1 MVNNTEKNEQEQTIH
16 YPFGGFYRK
25 LLPAEET
32 ATTAPQTAQVVPI
45 PAPADDTLHT
55 AAEVTE
61 SAPRWVADVIGE
73 DYKTWEKGHYAI
85 DAGTGTGKTTF
96 ILEQLLPWVR
106 MRRKAG
112 GKKILYLCNRTSLE
126 GEVIERIKACG
137 ENATYYEEDPG
148 NVYFDNISV
157 FCYQWLEH
165 VLIND
170 SARIERMLKNYDYVV
185 ADECHYFY
193 SDAGL
198 NPNTDR
204 SYRYLEKI
212 SADKPVIYMSATAD
226 RMIEAWKNTGR
237 IDANRIFRVAKDY
250 SYIKS
255 GMLYNNN
262 AERRALLDEIP
273 ENEKAVVFVNSRK
286 ELVKL
291 SEEYGEKAAYY
302 CSSNNSGGALDRLE
316 DCVKGGLLQKK
327 ILFTTVALYNGVD
340 IKDKS
345 LKHIFIELWHPV
357 DVIQAIG
364 RKRPVDAEDTCTVYF
379 RRMAKGQAKGQLE
392 NIKYLLEPG
401 AKWWKYTKTGNKEE
415 WEKFLNKSTSN
426 DQINEGVTLVYDHS
440 TNKYTIKNM
449 ALLYYLDRKR
459 ELEKMCSDGM
469 GYDAYMRQSVWNMM
483 NIQPREFRLSR
494 LEEYL
499 KKMEGQLMPKEELR
513 EEIIRQGCILPDN
526 GRSVN
531 RGMGMNV
538 LNKKIAKYN
547 YQIVSET
554 DWHRDSE
561 NYGKACWM
569 VRRV

>member
-1 MVNNTEKNEQEQTIH
+1 M
-16 YPFGGFYRK
+16 
-25 LLPAEET
+25 
-32 ATTAPQTAQVVPI
+32 
-45 PAPADDTLHT
+45 PAPADDTPQNAT
-55 AAEVTE
+55 GAAERV
-61 SAPRWVADVIGE
+61 PRWVADVIGE
-73 DYKTWEKGHYAI
+73 NYKTWEKGHYAI
-85 DAGTGTGKTTF
+85 DAGIGTGKTTF

-148 NVYFDNISV
+148 SVYFDNISA
-157 FCYQWLEH
+157 FCYQWLEY

-170 SARIERMLKNYDYVV
+170 PAKIERIMKGCDYVV

-193 SDAGL
+193 SDAGF
-198 NPNTDR
+198 NPNTDL
-204 SYRYLEKI
+204 SYRYLEKV
-212 SADKPVIYMSATAD
+212 STGKPVIYMSATAD

-255 GMLYNNN
+255 EMLYNNN

-340 IKDKS
+340 IKDKT

-401 AKWWKYTKTGNKEE
+401 TKWWEYTKTGNKEE
-415 WEKFLNKSTSN
+415 WEKFLNKPTSN
-426 DQINEGVTLVYDHS
+426 DQINKGVTLVYDHS
-440 TNKYTIKNM
+440 TNKYTLKNM
-449 ALLYYLDRKR
+449 ALLYYLDRER
-459 ELEKMCSDGM
+459 ELEKMCSNGM

-499 KKMEGQLMPKEELR
+499 KEMEGQLMPKEKLQNQ
-513 EEIIRQGCILPDN
+513 IIQQGCILPDN
-526 GRSVN
+526 GQSAN
-531 RGMGMNV
+531 KNMGKSV
-538 LNKKIAKYN
+538 LNRKIAKYS
-547 YQIVSET
+547 YQIVSKT
-554 DWHRDSE
+554 DWHRGSE

-569 VRRV
+569 VKKI

>member
-1 MVNNTEKNEQEQTIH
+1 MVNNTEKNEQQAIH
-16 YPFGGFYRK
+16 YPFSAFYRK
-25 LLPAEET
+25 LLPTEET
-32 ATTAPQTAQVVPI
+32 STPAERATQTTPL
-45 PAPADDTLHT
+45 PTPADDAPQDTT
-55 AAEVTE
+55 GATE
-61 SAPRWVADVIGE
+61 STSRWVADVIGE
-73 DYKTWEKGHYAI
+73 DYKTWGKGHYAI

-96 ILEQLLPWVR
+96 VLEQLLPWVR

-126 GEVIERIKACG
+126 GEIIERIKACG
-137 ENATYYEEDPG
+137 ENATYYLEDPG
-148 NVYFDNISV
+148 SVYFDNISA
-157 FCYQWLEH
+157 FCYQRLEYL
-165 VLIND
+165 LINNP
-170 SARIERMLKNYDYVV
+170 ARIERMLKNYDYVV

-193 SDAGL
+193 SDAGF

-204 SYRYLEKI
+204 SYRYLEKV
-212 SADKPVIYMSATAD
+212 STKKPVIYMSATAD

-262 AERRALLDEIP
+262 AERRALLDELP

-316 DCVKGGLLQKK
+316 DCVKGGLLQKR

-345 LKHIFIELWHPV
+345 LKHIFVELWHPV
-357 DVIQAIG
+357 DVVQAIG

-401 AKWWKYTKTGNKEE
+401 AKWWEYTKTGNKEE
-415 WEKFLNKSTSN
+415 WEKFLNQPTSN
-426 DQINEGVTLVYDHS
+426 DQINAGVTLVYDHS
-440 TNKYTIKNM
+440 TNKYMLKNM
-449 ALLYYLDRKR
+449 ALLYYLDRER
-459 ELEKMCSDGM
+459 ELEKMCSNGR
-469 GYDAYMRQSVWNMM
+469 GYDAYMQQSVWNMM
-483 NIQPREFRLSR
+483 GIQPREFRLSR

-499 KKMEGQLMPKEELR
+499 KEMEGQLMPKEELQNQ
-513 EEIIRQGCILPDN
+513 IIQQGCILPDN
-526 GRSVN
+526 GQSAN
-531 RGMGMNV
+531 KNMGMNV
-538 LNKKIAKYN
+538 LNRKISKYG
-547 YQIVSET
+547 YQIVSKT
-554 DWHRDSE
+554 DWKRGSE
-561 NYGKACWM
+561 NYGKACW
-569 VRRV
+569 VVKKV

>member
-1 MVNNTEKNEQEQTIH
+1 M
-16 YPFGGFYRK
+16 
-25 LLPAEET
+25 
-32 ATTAPQTAQVVPI
+32 
-45 PAPADDTLHT
+45 
-55 AAEVTE
+55 
-61 SAPRWVADVIGE
+61 IGE
-73 DYKTWEKGHYAI
+73 DYKTWSKGHYAI

-96 ILEQLLPWVR
+96 VLEQLLPWVR

-126 GEVIERIKACG
+126 GEIIERIKACG

-148 NVYFDNISV
+148 SVYFDNISV

-170 SARIERMLKNYDYVV
+170 PARIERIMKGCDYVV

-193 SDAGL
+193 SDSGF
-198 NPNTDR
+198 NPNTDI
-204 SYRYLEKI
+204 SYRHLEKV
-212 SADKPVIYMSATAD
+212 STEKPVIYMSATAD

-237 IDANRIFRVAKDY
+237 INDNHIFSVPKDY

-291 SEEYGEKAAYY
+291 SEEYGEQASYY

-357 DVIQAIG
+357 DVVQAIG

-392 NIKYLLEPG
+392 KIKYLLEPG
-401 AKWWKYTKTGNKEE
+401 TKWWEYTKTGNKEE
-415 WEKFLNKSTSN
+415 WEKFLNKPTSN

-440 TNKYTIKNM
+440 TNKYILKNM

-469 GYDAYMRQSVWNMM
+469 GYGAYMQQSVWNMM

-499 KKMEGQLMPKEELR
+499 KEMEGQLMPKEELR

-569 VRRV
+569 VKRV

>member
-1 MVNNTEKNEQEQTIH
+1 MVNNTEKNEQEQQVH

-25 LLPAEET
+25 LLSTEET
-32 ATTAPQTAQVVPI
+32 STTAPQTAQEAPI
-45 PAPADDTLHT
+45 PAPADDALQDTT
-55 AAEVTE
+55 EVTE
-61 SAPRWVADVIGE
+61 SAHRWVADVIRE

-96 ILEQLLPWVR
+96 VLEQLLPWVR

-126 GEVIERIKACG
+126 GEIIERIKACG
-137 ENATYYEEDPG
+137 ENATYYEKDPG
-148 NVYFDNISV
+148 SVYFDNISV

-165 VLIND
+165 VLINNP
-170 SARIERMLKNYDYVV
+170 ARIERIMKGCDYIV

-193 SDAGL
+193 SDSGF
-198 NPNTDR
+198 NPNTDI
-204 SYRYLEKI
+204 SYRYLEKV
-212 SADKPVIYMSATAD
+212 STEKPVIYMSATAD

-237 IDANRIFRVAKDY
+237 INDNHIFSVPKDY

-291 SEEYGEKAAYY
+291 SEEYGEQASYY

-345 LKHIFIELWHPV
+345 LKHIFIELLHPV
-357 DVIQAIG
+357 DVVQAIG

-392 NIKYLLEPG
+392 KIKYLLEPG
-401 AKWWKYTKTGNKEE
+401 TKWWEYTKTGNKEE
-415 WEKFLNKSTSN
+415 WEKFLNKPTSN

-440 TNKYTIKNM
+440 TNKYILKNM

-459 ELEKMCSDGM
+459 ELEKMCSNGM
-469 GYDAYMRQSVWNMM
+469 GYDVYMQQSVWNMM

-499 KKMEGQLMPKEELR
+499 KEMEGQLMPKEKLQNQ
-513 EEIIRQGCILPDN
+513 IIQQGCILPDN
-526 GRSVN
+526 GQSAN
-531 RGMGMNV
+531 KNMGKSV
-538 LNKKIAKYN
+538 LNRKIAKYS
-547 YQIVSET
+547 YQIVSKT
-554 DWHRDSE
+554 DWKRGSE

>member
-25 LLPAEET
+25 LLPTAET
-32 ATTAPQTAQVVPI
+32 STTAPQTAQEAPI
-45 PAPADDTLHT
+45 PAPADDALQNAT
-55 AAEVTE
+55 EVTE
-61 SAPRWVADVIGE
+61 SVPRWVADVIGE
-73 DYKTWEKGHYAI
+73 DYKAWGKGHYAI

-96 ILEQLLPWVR
+96 VLEQLLPWVR

-126 GEVIERIKACG
+126 GEIIERIKACG

-148 NVYFDNISV
+148 SVYFDNISA

-165 VLIND
+165 VLRHD
-170 SARIERMLKNYDYVV
+170 RVRIERMMKNYDYVV

-193 SDAGL
+193 SDSGF
-198 NPNTDR
+198 NPNTDL
-204 SYRYLEKI
+204 SYRYLEKVSI
-212 SADKPVIYMSATAD
+212 EKPVIYMSATAD

-291 SEEYGEKAAYY
+291 SEEYGESAAYY

-316 DCVKGGLLQKK
+316 DCVKGGLLQKR

-340 IKDKS
+340 IKDKT

-357 DVIQAIG
+357 DVVQAIG

-392 NIKYLLEPG
+392 KIKYLLEPG
-401 AKWWKYTKTGNKEE
+401 TKWWEYTKTGNKEE
-415 WEKFLNKSTSN
+415 WEKFLNKPTSN

-440 TNKYTIKNM
+440 TNKYILKNM

-469 GYDAYMRQSVWNMM
+469 GYGAYMQQSVWNMM

-499 KKMEGQLMPKEELR
+499 KEMEGQLMPKEELR

-554 DWHRDSE
+554 DWHRNSE

-569 VRRV
+569 VKRV